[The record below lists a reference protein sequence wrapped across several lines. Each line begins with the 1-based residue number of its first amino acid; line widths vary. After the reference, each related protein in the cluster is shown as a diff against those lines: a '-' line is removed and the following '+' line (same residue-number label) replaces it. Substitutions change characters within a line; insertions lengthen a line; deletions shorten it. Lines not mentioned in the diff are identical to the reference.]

1 MESYK
6 NQHERNRRTTM
17 NRLPLTWTALQ
28 VALATAAAWLLCET
42 DALRG
47 AAAPFFH

>member
-1 MESYK
+1 
-6 NQHERNRRTTM
+6 M
-17 NRLPLTWTALQ
+17 NRYLPISLTAVQ
-28 VALATAAAWLLCET
+28 LAIAAAATWVLCET

>member
-1 MESYK
+1 
-6 NQHERNRRTTM
+6 M
-17 NRLPLTWTALQ
+17 NRLQMTWAAVQ
-28 VALATAAAWLLCET
+28 VALAAAATWLLCET